1 MTASLTAARPGG
13 VVPWRP
19 RATAALVLVSSLGL
33 LAFGWPLLVDG
44 DADLAG
50 STDGPWLFAVVVPL
64 LLAVVVAELADGGMD
79 AKAVALLG
87 VLTAAGAA
95 LRAFSGGVT
104 GFQPM
109 FVVIVLGGR
118 VLGPG
123 FGFTLGAT
131 AMAGS
136 ALLTGGVGP
145 WLPFQ
150 MLGAAW
156 VGLGAGLLPQV
167 RGRGEL
173 WLLAG
178 YGALS
183 ALAYGVLL
191 NLWFWPFVVGAETHL
206 SYVAGAPLADNLG
219 RLLAFSLA
227 TSLVFDVPRAV
238 GSAVIIALL
247 GRPLLASLRRTSH
260 RAAFTAPVRFS
271 APAALA
277 DSRRTAAADHTGT
290 GAS

>member
-1 MTASLTAARPGG
+1 
-13 VVPWRP
+13 
-19 RATAALVLVSSLGL
+19 VLASSLGL
-33 LAFGWPLLVDG
+33 LAFGWPLLVDA
-44 DADLAG
+44 DAALAR

-104 GFQPM
+104 GFQPL
-109 FVVIVLGGR
+109 FVVVILGGR

-131 AMAGS
+131 SMGAS

-156 VGLGAGLLPQV
+156 VGLGAGLLPSV
-167 RGRGEL
+167 RGRAEL
-173 WLLAG
+173 GLLAA
-178 YGALS
+178 YGAAS
-183 ALAYGVLL
+183 GLAFGVLL
-191 NLWFWPFVVGAETHL
+191 NLWFWPFV
-206 SYVAGAPLADNLG
+206 AGADSAIAYVPGAPVVDNLG

-227 TSLVFDVPRAV
+227 TSLVFDLPRAV
-238 GSAVIIALL
+238 GNAVLIVVL
-247 GRPLLASLRRTSH
+247 GRPVLAALRRAST
-260 RAAFTAPVRFS
+260 RAVFAEPVRFPD
-271 APAALA
+271 APSGARTVAVTHPPAVAASGTA
-277 DSRRTAAADHTGT
+277 AEDDARMRHDQRTAP
-290 GAS
+290 